1 MHIQAINVS
10 QHILDFHGEIK
21 PVGIYANALN
31 FISPQQ
37 QLITFHREGRCLSPM
52 GWQFTSTDFDYL
64 AQLCQSSIILTVTT
78 NEINALTGL
87 KISVGQRQNL
97 QLNESCI
104 PDIRWLESFFS
115 LLSPKIE
122 TGLFGPLKNYRQIA
136 LSEDIKLLKTMFQR
150 QLAGEHLDWAIYI
163 GKGPGLT
170 PSSDDMLIGMLF
182 SLYLMMPEK
191 AHKDFF
197 NNTAKL
203 SDLTTLVSQHY
214 LTYAAQGIFST
225 YLIQLGKKMKNK
237 QLLFKETLEILS
249 VGHHS
254 GADTLLGLW
263 VGYQVIKNNFIK

>member
-10 QHILDFHGEIK
+10 EHILDFHGEIT

-37 QLITFHREGRCLSPM
+37 QLITFHREGRGLSPM
-52 GWQFTSTDFDYL
+52 GWQFTTYDFDYL
-64 AQLCQSSIILTVTT
+64 AKLCQNPVILIVTAG
-78 NEINALTGL
+78 EINLPTRL
-87 KISVGQRQNL
+87 KISIGQRQNL
-97 QLNESCI
+97 QLSEKCV

-122 TGLFGPLKNYRQIA
+122 TGLFGALKNYRQIG
-136 LSEDIKLLKTMFQR
+136 LSEDIKVLKAMFQR
-150 QLAGEHLDWAIYI
+150 QLAGETVDWAVYI

-170 PSSDDMLIGMLF
+170 PSSDDMLVGMLF
-182 SLYLMMPEK
+182 SLYLMMPSK
-191 AHKDFF
+191 AYNSFF
-197 NNTAKL
+197 HHTADL
-203 SDLTTLVSQHY
+203 ANLTTLVSQHY